1 MDATDV
7 SEQCDAILDEVASAV
22 VVGRQALR
30 TVLAGFL
37 GGGGHVLL
45 EDVPGTGKTLTARSF
60 AAALD
65 LSFSRI
71 QFTPDLLPSDITG
84 SNVDVIHVSD

>member
-7 SEQCDAILDEVASAV
+7 SEQCDAIPDEVASAV

-37 GGGGHVLL
+37 GGGA
-45 EDVPGTGKTLTARSF
+45 DTCFWRTFPGLGR
-60 AAALD
+60 
-65 LSFSRI
+65 
-71 QFTPDLLPSDITG
+71 P
-84 SNVDVIHVSD
+84 